1 VRAPRT
7 GPEGVIGFRGTYGF
21 VKFAKGASWGL
32 AAFIAVVALLV
43 GGSGVRSYLEPSTPA
58 WYGLLLMLI
67 GLGGLL
73 FAAILILFFRDP
85 DRAPGEGVVSPADGR
100 VARVSSEGGT
110 VKVSVHLGP
119 LNVHVVR
126 TPIAG
131 LVRDARHVHGAHK
144 FAFSKDAEANERLYL
159 TIASD
164 TERAELVLIA
174 GAFANRIVAYE
185 GPQAEVPLEKGQRVG
200 LIKYGSRVDL
210 TYTGAPGSQPAVA
223 VGDKVLAGVT
233 TMVRVPPKG
242 AEPAP

>member
-1 VRAPRT
+1 
-7 GPEGVIGFRGTYGF
+7 

-32 AAFIAVVALLV
+32 VSLTALGAILV
-43 GGSGVRSYLEPSTPA
+43 GAWGARYYLNPSFPYETSVGV
-58 WYGLLLMLI
+58 
-67 GLGGLL
+67 LL
-73 FAAILILFFRDP
+73 FLISVGGFVFAAVLALFFRDP

-100 VARVSSEGGT
+100 VARVSSEGGQ
-110 VKVSVHLGP
+110 VKVSIHLGP

-131 LVRDARHVHGAHK
+131 LVLDARHVPGAHK

-159 TIASD
+159 TIASE

-174 GAFANRIVAYE
+174 GAFANRIAAYE
-185 GPQAEVPLEKGQRVG
+185 GPQAEVPLAKGQRVG

-210 TYTGAPGSQPAVA
+210 TYMGAPGCEPAVA

-233 TMVRVPPKG
+233 TMVRLPPKG